1 MNPLMYLRTII
12 VVFVLSWFQNPNGS
26 GLLESI
32 SFGETIEYDRDIRPI
47 LSENC
52 FSCHGPDSASRK
64 AELRLDNRQAAIDS
78 GAIEPSNA
86 KASELVA
93 RIFSDDP
100 EMVMPTPES
109 HKALLPEQKDLL
121 KRWIESGAEYQ
132 SHWSFTPPK
141 RHDFPEVRNSGWV
154 RNPIDRFILSKLESE
169 GLEPSVEADIRT
181 LVRRVSLDL
190 TGLPPT
196 AEEVEAVV
204 ADPAPDRY
212 ERFVEELLSR
222 PAWGEHRGRYWL
234 DYARYA
240 DSHGIHFD
248 NYREMYSF
256 RDWVINAFN
265 SNMPFDQFT
274 IEQLAGDLLPNPT
287 LDQQI
292 ASGFNR
298 CNITTSEGGAISE
311 EYQVLYT
318 RDRVETTSAIWL
330 GLTTGCAVCHDH
342 KFDPISQKE
351 FYGLAAYF
359 NNLNQ
364 TVMDGNRKDTPP
376 IVVVPQKS
384 DRERYKA
391 LVAELQSTKQSIQ
404 ERRVAAKSDFDS
416 WKDNIQANALTIL
429 APLRSLPSPMFQAP
443 FADNQTNT
451 LAYVFEGEQ
460 FRLPLTKPAKLAPGF
475 VADQAWTV
483 QAKSTPSF
491 EEVGKFERDQPFSV
505 STWVKLAAKNQTGA
519 LLARMDEDDKN
530 RGWDLWVEKGR
541 VGMHIINSFPENS
554 LKVVS
559 ENPLSLEDWHHVSV
573 SYDGSSKAE
582 GIKFFIDGSEAK
594 MSIANNS
601 LSETIQTTTPLRIGS
616 RSKANAAKGAM
627 LQDVRIYNSAL
638 SVGDFDIIRSVTRLV
653 HLLSIPIE
661 TRSEKET
668 EEVYTW
674 YLRTQDPDSIAFTKK
689 IATLDSEQKQIE
701 SRGTIAHVMS
711 EKQETAKAFV
721 LLRGDYDKRS
731 DEVSAQTPTVL
742 PPMEPELPSNRLG
755 LAKWLVNPQHPLT
768 ARVTV
773 NRFWQ
778 EIFGNGIVGSSGDFG
793 VTGEIPTHPKL
804 LDFLAIEFM
813 ERHWDVK
820 DFFRTMVTSATY
832 RQSAVMTEQK
842 SFADPNNRLYSR
854 GPRFRMDAEMV
865 RDYGLSASGLLV
877 KDIGGPSVRPYQPVG
892 VWEAVAMPGS
902 NTRNYKEDLG
912 ASLYRRSMYTF
923 WKRSAPPASMEI
935 FNAPSREQ
943 CTVRRER
950 TNTPLQAL
958 VTLNDP
964 QLVEA
969 ARALAQRVLLV
980 KDDEKEQ
987 DDAQKTQNIGVILL
1001 GRSWTGEEQAVIL
1014 ASLADLRK
1022 YYIATPSDADA
1033 LLAVGIMTRDT
1044 AIPATEH
1051 AAWTMLCNQ
1060 LLNLD
1065 EVLCK

>member
-1 MNPLMYLRTII
+1 MNPLMYLRINFI
-12 VVFVLSWFQNPNGS
+12 LAALSISSIASQGIFIEATRA
-26 GLLESI
+26 ESI
-32 SFGETIEYDRDIRPI
+32 DFNRDIRP
-47 LSENC
+47 LLADNC

-78 GAIEPSNA
+78 GAIEPSNP
-86 KASELVA
+86 KASGMLA

-100 EMVMPTPES
+100 EMVMPIPES
-109 HKALLPEQKDLL
+109 HKVLLPEQKDLL

-132 SHWSFTPPK
+132 SHWSFAPPQ
-141 RHDFPEVRNSGWV
+141 RHDFPEVRNTGWV
-154 RNPIDRFILSKLESE
+154 RNPIDRFILSKLESS
-169 GLEPSVEADIRT
+169 GLEPSAEADIRT

-196 AEEVEAVV
+196 AAEVEAVV

-212 ERFVEELLSR
+212 ERFVEDLLSR
-222 PAWGEHRGRYWL
+222 PTWGEHRGRYWL

-274 IEQLAGDLLPNPT
+274 IEQLAGDLLPEPT

-342 KFDPISQKE
+342 KFDPISQRE
-351 FYGLAAYF
+351 FYELAAYF

-384 DRERYKA
+384 ERERYKE
-391 LVAELQSTKQSIQ
+391 LVASVASAQKSMQD
-404 ERRVAAKSDFDS
+404 RRVAAKSEFDS
-416 WKDNIQANALTIL
+416 WKDNLQSNAQTIL
-429 APLRSLPSPMFQAP
+429 APLRALARPVFQAP
-443 FADNQTNT
+443 FTDNQPNT

-460 FRLPLTKPAKLAPGF
+460 YRLPLTKPAKLAPGYI
-475 VADQAWTV
+475 ADQAWTV
-483 QAKSTPSF
+483 EAKSNPSF
-491 EEVGKFERDQPFSV
+491 AEVGKFERNQPFTIT
-505 STWVKLAAKNQTGA
+505 TWVKLGSKNQTGA
-519 LLARMDEDDKN
+519 LVARMDEDN
-530 RGWDLWVEKGR
+530 SFRGWDLWVEKGR
-541 VGMHIINSFPENS
+541 IGMHIANRFPENS

-559 ENPLSLEDWHHVSV
+559 DKPIPADKWHHVAV

-582 GIKFFIDGSEAK
+582 GVKVIVDGSEVK
-594 MSIANNS
+594 VSISNNT
-601 LSETIQTTTPLRIGS
+601 LSETIQTETPLKIGS
-616 RSKANAAKGAM
+616 RSKASNTNGAI
-627 LQDVRIYNSAL
+627 LQDIRIYNSAL
-638 SVGDFDIIRSVTRLV
+638 SVSDIDTIRSVNRLV
-653 HLLSIPIE
+653 YLVSKPAKS
-661 TRSEKET
+661 RSEKET
-668 EEVYTW
+668 DEVFTW
-674 YLRTQDPDSIAFTKK
+674 YLRTQDSETIALTKSLS
-689 IATLDSEQKQIE
+689 TLESEQKQIE

-721 LLRGDYDKRS
+721 LLRGDYDKRGE
-731 DEVSAQTPTVL
+731 EVGAQTPAVL
-742 PPMEPELPSNRLG
+742 LPMEPELPKNRLG
-755 LAKWLVNPQHPLT
+755 LAKWLVNPKHPLT

-778 EIFGNGIVGSSGDFG
+778 ELFGLGLVGSSGDFG
-793 VTGEIPTHPKL
+793 VTGETPTHPQL
-804 LDFLAIEFM
+804 LDFLAIQFVEK
-813 ERHWDVK
+813 HWDVK
-820 DFFRTMVTSATY
+820 DLFRTMVTSATY
-832 RQSAVMTEQK
+832 RQSAVMTDQK
-842 SFADPNNRLYSR
+842 KLADPTNRLYSR

-865 RDYGLSASGLLV
+865 RDYGLAAGGLLV
-877 KDIGGPSVRPYQPVG
+877 KEIGGPSVRPYQPIG
-892 VWEAVAMPGS
+892 VWEAVAMPNS
-902 NTRNYKEDLG
+902 DTRIYKEDSG
-912 ASLYRRSMYTF
+912 EKLYRRSMYTF

-969 ARALAQRVLLV
+969 ARAMAQRILLA
-980 KDDEKEQ
+980 KNGEKEQ
-987 DDAQKTQNIGVILL
+987 DDAQKVQAIGMLLL
-1001 GRSWTGEEQAVIL
+1001 GRSWIGEEQSVIL
-1014 ASLADLRK
+1014 ASLEDLRK
-1022 YYIATPSDADA
+1022 HYAASPSDAEA
-1033 LLAVGIMTRDT
+1033 LLAVGNMPREK
-1044 AIPATEH
+1044 AIPAAEH

>member
-1 MNPLMYLRTII
+1 MYLRKFFF
-12 VVFVLSWFQNPNGS
+12 VFVAAIPFAIFCPN
-26 GLLESI
+26 LLCAV
-32 SFGETIEYDRDIRPI
+32 GRADTVEYDRDIRPI
-47 LSENC
+47 LSDNC
-52 FSCHGPDSASRK
+52 FSCHGPDSAGRK
-64 AELRLDNRQAAIDS
+64 AELRLDDRQAAIDS
-78 GAIEPSNA
+78 GAIDPKNPD
-86 KASELVA
+86 ASGLIA
-93 RIFSDDP
+93 RIFSEDP

-109 HKALLPEQKDLL
+109 HKVLSSKQKDLL

-141 RHDFPEVRNSGWV
+141 RHDFPEVRNTGWV
-154 RNPIDRFILSKLESE
+154 RNPIDRFVLSKLESA

-196 AEEVEAVV
+196 EEEVEAVV
-204 ADPAPDRY
+204 ADPAADRY

-222 PAWGEHRGRYWL
+222 PTWGEHRGRYWL

-274 IEQLAGDLLPNPT
+274 IEQLAGDLIPDAT
-287 LDQQI
+287 LEQQI

-351 FYGLAAYF
+351 FYELAAYF

-364 TVMDGNRKDTPP
+364 TIMDGNRKDTPP
-376 IVVVPQKS
+376 IVVVPQKQ
-384 DRERYKA
+384 DRQRHKE
-391 LVAELQSTKQSIQ
+391 LVTAVESNKKSAAD
-404 ERRVAAKSDFDS
+404 RRVAAKDS
-416 WKDNIQANALTIL
+416 FVSWGENLSSNAHKLL
-429 APLRSLPSPMFQAP
+429 APLRSLPRPVFQIP
-443 FADNQTNT
+443 FADNQPNT
-451 LAYVFEGEQ
+451 FTYVSDGEQ
-460 FRLPLTKPAKLAPGF
+460 FRLPLSKPAKLAPGY

-483 QAKSTPSF
+483 EAKSIPSF
-491 EEVGKFERDQPFSV
+491 EEVGKFERDKPFSV
-505 STWVKLAAKNQTGA
+505 STWVKLGSKNQTGA
-519 LLARMDEDDKN
+519 LVARMDEEN
-530 RGWDLWVEKGR
+530 NYRGWDLWVEKGR
-541 VGMHIINSFPENS
+541 IGMHIAHHFPDNC
-554 LKVVS
+554 LKVLADK
-559 ENPLSLEDWHHVSV
+559 PLAVKDWHHVAV

-582 GIKFFIDGSEAK
+582 GIKICIDGSEVKLAI
-594 MSIANNS
+594 SNNS
-601 LSETIQTTTPLRIGS
+601 LSETIQTETPLRIGS
-616 RSKANAAKGAM
+616 RSKASNTNGAM
-627 LQDVRIYNSAL
+627 LQDLRIYNSAL
-638 SVGDFDIIRSVTRLV
+638 SASDFDTIRSVTRLV
-653 HLLSIPIE
+653 HVASKPSK
-661 TRSEKET
+661 TRSENES
-668 EEVYTW
+668 EEVFTW
-674 YLRTQDPDSIAFTKK
+674 YLRTQDPETISLTKT
-689 IATLDSEQKQIE
+689 IATLESEQKEIE

-711 EKQETAKAFV
+711 EKKETPKAFV
-721 LLRGDYDKRS
+721 LLRGDYDKRGT
-731 DEVSAQTPTVL
+731 EVNAQTPAVL
-742 PPMEPELPSNRLG
+742 PPMEPELPQNRLG
-755 LAKWLVNPQHPLT
+755 LAKWLVNPGHPLT

-778 EIFGNGIVGSSGDFG
+778 EVFGFGLVGSAGDFG
-793 VTGEIPTHPKL
+793 VTGETPSHPQL
-804 LDFLAIEFM
+804 LDFLAIEFV

-820 DFFRTMVTSATY
+820 DLFRTIVTSATY

-842 SFADPNNRLYSR
+842 RSADPSNRLYSR

-865 RDYGLSASGLLV
+865 RDYGLAASGLLV
-877 KDIGGPSVRPYQPVG
+877 RTIGGPSVRPYQPSG
-892 VWEAVAMPGS
+892 VWEAVAMPNS
-902 NTRNYKEDLG
+902 DTRIYKQDSG
-912 ASLYRRSMYTF
+912 PSLYRRSMYTF
-923 WKRSAPPASMEI
+923 WKRAAPPASMEI

-969 ARALAQRVLLV
+969 AKAMAQRVLLG
-980 KDDEKEQ
+980 KNGYQEQ
-987 DDAQKTQNIGVILL
+987 DDAQKLHQIGMLLL
-1001 GRSWTGEEQAVIL
+1001 GRPWTGEEQAVIQ
-1014 ASLADLRK
+1014 ASLTELRAHYK
-1022 YYIATPSDADA
+1022 SVPADADA
-1033 LLAVGIMTRDT
+1033 LLAVGNLKRDES
-1044 AIPATEH
+1044 IPAAEH